1 MTIKPS
7 ELKRAAVKEGIPQAV
22 MEKDIA
28 LSATLRV
35 ISESKM
41 TKHLVF
47 KGGTAIKKVYFKEAR
62 FSEDLDFS
70 VFEATKGQC
79 VDMLRDAL
87 EGTRIES
94 IEFEKIDEEE
104 TSAGLKTSVRFIG
117 PLAHPQRIRFDLSF
131 RDNQV
136 EEPTRRRIIDSYG
149 FGLTEFQVMSLEEIL
164 AEKLH
169 ALGSRS
175 AARDL
180 YDVWFLLGKGVEV
193 DEGILEKK
201 FAYYDEK
208 FDAEKTIVNARQSKE
223 YWTRDLRNLLRELP
237 EYDALEKTVERRIL
251 EISRIL

>member
-1 MTIKPS
+1 M
-7 ELKRAAVKEGIPQAV
+7 
-22 MEKDIA
+22 
-28 LSATLRV
+28 
-35 ISESKM
+35 ISESHL

-70 VFEATKGQC
+70 VFETAKEEC

-87 EGTRIES
+87 EGRGIEG
-94 IEFEKIDEEE
+94 IEFERIEEEE

-131 RDNQV
+131 RDNLV
-136 EEPTRRRIIDSYG
+136 EEPTRKIIIDSYG
-149 FGLTEFQVMSLEEIL
+149 FGPAELQIMSLEEIL

-169 ALGSRS
+169 ALGGRS

-180 YDVWFLLGKGVEV
+180 YDVWFLFKKGVEV
-193 DEGILEKK
+193 DGEVLERK

-208 FDAEKTIVNARQSKE
+208 FDAKKTVENARKSKE
-223 YWTRDLRNLLRELP
+223 NWTRDLRNLLRELP
-237 EYDALEKTVERRIL
+237 EYDPLEKMVERKLL

>member
-28 LSATLRV
+28 LSAALKV

-87 EGTRIES
+87 EGTGIEG

-131 RDNQV
+131 RDNLV
-136 EEPTRRRIIDSYG
+136 EEPTRRRVIDSYG
-149 FGLTEFQVMSLEEIL
+149 FGPAELQVMSREEIL

-169 ALGSRS
+169 ALGNRS

-180 YDVWFLLGKGVEV
+180 YDVWFLFGKGIEV
-193 DEGILEKK
+193 DGEVLEGK
-201 FAYYDEK
+201 FAYYNEK
-208 FDAEKTIVNARQSKE
+208 FDAKKTIENSRKSKE
-223 YWTRDLRNLLRELP
+223 NWTRDLKHLLRELP
-237 EYDALEKTVERRIL
+237 EYDPLEKMVERKLL
-251 EISRIL
+251 EISRIM